1 MLDQSNPAYRRHL
14 LLHEGVHAFTLTLR
28 SLATPPWY
36 SEGIAEF
43 LATHRMRPPGAPSGD
58 DTGANGSTGGS
69 FEPTPMPP
77 RATDVEQLGRIESLR
92 ALRSAGESP
101 TLQEVFDT
109 PAAVHHDL
117 KSYAA
122 SWAAV
127 VLLARHPAHA
137 EGFAAA
143 ERGPLDGSFTTR
155 LAKAAGWDASRA
167 ARDFAAFTDDIDY
180 GYDFARSAIDWSPGT
195 PLTAGRRIDVAA
207 DRGWQNAGVS
217 LEPNQRCTVAVRGR
231 VTIGE
236 VRRPAGDAATPLE
249 SEADG
254 ISLRWYR
261 GRPIGRLVAAQW
273 IEPGGGRPG
282 HFAVLAE
289 GSRATCAATTAGPL
303 FLKINEPPGDLADN
317 AGTLTVA
324 LEPAP

>member
-1 MLDQSNPAYRRHL
+1 M
-14 LLHEGVHAFTLTLR
+14 
-28 SLATPPWY
+28 
-36 SEGIAEF
+36 
-43 LATHRMRPPGAPSGD
+43 
-58 DTGANGSTGGS
+58 
-69 FEPTPMPP
+69 
-77 RATDVEQLGRIESLR
+77 
-92 ALRSAGESP
+92 
-101 TLQEVFDT
+101 
-109 PAAVHHDL
+109 
-117 KSYAA
+117 
-122 SWAAV
+122 
-127 VLLARHPAHA
+127 
-137 EGFAAA
+137 
-143 ERGPLDGSFTTR
+143 
-155 LAKAAGWDASRA
+155 
-167 ARDFAAFTDDIDY
+167 
-180 GYDFARSAIDWSPGT
+180 
-195 PLTAGRRIDVAA
+195 
-207 DRGWQNAGVS
+207 S

-236 VRRPAGDAATPLE
+236 LRGPADDAATPLE

-261 GRPIGRLVAAQW
+261 GRPIGRLLAAQW